1 MIILYAVNKD
11 KLALRLMRCIR
22 LKLLHLYLILH
33 LPLCLDAEKTT
44 QNINTFGIKGPVA
57 PKMWNK
63 FTIHRII
70 GLMNLDESCST

>member
-1 MIILYAVNKD
+1 MYKTQIASFIP
-11 KLALRLMRCIR
+11 
-22 LKLLHLYLILH
+22 HLTFTPVSI
-33 LPLCLDAEKTT
+33 DAEKTT

-70 GLMNLDESCST
+70 GLMKFR

>member
-1 MIILYAVNKD
+1 MIILFAVNDD
-11 KLALRLMRCIR
+11 KLALRLMRCIS
-22 LKLLHLYLILH
+22 LKLPHIYLDHFTFTPVSI
-33 LPLCLDAEKTT
+33 DAEKTT

-70 GLMNLDESCST
+70 GLMKFR

>member
-1 MIILYAVNKD
+1 MYKTQIASFIPHFTFTPVS
-11 KLALRLMRCIR
+11 I
-22 LKLLHLYLILH
+22 
-33 LPLCLDAEKTT
+33 DAEKTT
-44 QNINTFGIKGPVA
+44 QNINTFGIKGPIA

>member
-1 MIILYAVNKD
+1 MYKTQIASFIPHFIFTPVS
-11 KLALRLMRCIR
+11 I
-22 LKLLHLYLILH
+22 
-33 LPLCLDAEKTT
+33 DAEKTT

-70 GLMNLDESCST
+70 GLMKFR